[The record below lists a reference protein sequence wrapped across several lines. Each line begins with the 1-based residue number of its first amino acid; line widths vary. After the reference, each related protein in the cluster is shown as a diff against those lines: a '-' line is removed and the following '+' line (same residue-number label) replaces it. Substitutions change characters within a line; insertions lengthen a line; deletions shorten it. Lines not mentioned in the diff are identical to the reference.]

1 VTPTWADSDPNL
13 GWDISG
19 VSSDLVSK
27 NLVSILSSPQSPDAS
42 LRDYDNKYALV
53 LNVSQC
59 TNYDATPTAM
69 IIFKFKKHPETR
81 GEGFPCKAFRD
92 VIEASIDRSGFEF
105 GLFHQYQH
113 KSDGSWNTSHTDCLS
128 IAITSYWSLGE
139 SHAWYDGPHCVFSI
153 GFLHIHYSRLGWR
166 CKC

>member
-1 VTPTWADSDPNL
+1 MTPTWADSDPNL

-59 TNYDATPTAM
+59 TDYDATPYHHDHLQVQGT
-69 IIFKFKKHPETR
+69 P
-81 GEGFPCKAFRD
+81 RD
-92 VIEASIDRSGFEF
+92 
-105 GLFHQYQH
+105 
-113 KSDGSWNTSHTDCLS
+113 
-128 IAITSYWSLGE
+128 
-139 SHAWYDGPHCVFSI
+139 
-153 GFLHIHYSRLGWR
+153 SRRRIPMQGIS
-166 CKC
+166 